1 MKRLLPVTYVACL
14 WLWLSPPA
22 LSAVGDTCQCDTVES
37 FGFRETIKDID
48 EAGPFTFRW
57 RKGSVALGKDNSV
70 TYPITESDPD
80 SEKFYA
86 EERTVEFFK
95 NTLLV
100 LSSSVI
106 NIKEVSQDYI
116 SKILE
121 ESKKEINK
129 DEIKDKEKYILS
141 YKINSL
147 EEIKR

>member
-1 MKRLLPVTYVACL
+1 MSDKFNIEIITPDKTLIKTEISQAIIPAFEGSMTILKDHISIVTFL
-14 WLWLSPPA
+14 RP
-22 LSAVGDTCQCDTVES
+22 
-37 FGFRETIKDID
+37 GFIEVI
-48 EAGPFTFRW
+48 
-57 RKGSVALGKDNSV
+57 
-70 TYPITESDPD
+70 SDKS

-86 EERTVEFFK
+86 EEGTVEFFK